1 MGRTVLNQRN
11 HTLDDDEIKEEARI
25 KAVQANAMMERAKVK
40 AAASAARLKEEEH
53 KKAEEARIK
62 AEQDAADWAKTKEL
76 VAQRQAAAAAEEL
89 KAIKSGGDAVLLAI
103 EKLAMQAIETE
114 QQVERAKRL
123 EKVLG
128 EEAVKIGKRARQRS
142 KDLMDEIARMM
153 EGNLESAFMQF
164 DKDGSGTLDAQELA
178 AAYAA
183 AGMPIDENKLVRC
196 MKVLD
201 TNGDGVIDLEEFKSI
216 AVKLKTMAD

>member
-11 HTLDDDEIKEEARI
+11 HTLDDDEIK
-25 KAVQANAMMERAKVK
+25 
-40 AAASAARLKEEEH
+40 
-53 KKAEEARIK
+53 EEARIK